1 MNEENTNQK
10 QNRRKYSDEF
20 KDQVLL
26 RAEKDSVAQVAKDLG
41 IKESLIY
48 YWRSKKRLSSTPLE
62 NQKMQQMELA
72 RLRREKERL
81 EMEVAFLK
89 KAASYFAKES
99 K

>member
-1 MNEENTNQK
+1 MKEESQNQTR
-10 QNRRKYSDEF
+10 QKYSPEF
-20 KDQVLL
+20 KDRVLD
-26 RAEKDSVAQVAKDLG
+26 RAEKDGIPQVAKDLG
-41 IKESLIY
+41 LKESLIY
-48 YWRSKKRLSSTPLE
+48 YWRSRKRMGGTTLE

-89 KAASYFAKES
+89 KAAAYFAKEQ

>member
-1 MNEENTNQK
+1 MNEENKNQK
-10 QNRRKYSDEF
+10 QIRRKFSPEF

-26 RAEKDSVAQVAKDLG
+26 RAEKDGIAQTAKDLG
-41 IKESLIY
+41 IQESMIY
-48 YWRSKKRLSSTPLE
+48 YWRSKKRLSGTPLE